1 MNKIIERFLNIIFDA
16 LEDLLVIISRWGTN
30 RKISRLVNN

>member
-1 MNKIIERFLNIIFDA
+1 MNKTIKSFLDIVFDA

-30 RKISRLVNN
+30 RKVSRLVNN